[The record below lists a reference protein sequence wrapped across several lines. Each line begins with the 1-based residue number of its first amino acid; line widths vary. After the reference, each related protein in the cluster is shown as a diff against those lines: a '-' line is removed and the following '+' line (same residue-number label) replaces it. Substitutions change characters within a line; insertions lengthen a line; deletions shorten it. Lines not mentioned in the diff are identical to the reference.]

1 MSSETPKEVRQKLIR
16 ILDAR
21 VHDAEL
27 MRLQAEA
34 DKNDTDSNHFYSA
47 RNAYIDALWLV
58 AKAILPPDEF
68 EAFRAEKERGR

>member
-1 MSSETPKEVRQKLIR
+1 MSSETPKEVRQNLIR
-16 ILDAR
+16 TLDAR
-21 VHDAEL
+21 VHDAEVR
-27 MRLQAEA
+27 RLQAKA
-34 DKNDTDSNHFYSA
+34 DKNDADANHYYSA